1 MATYRKG
8 DTVMSVQNVS
18 GRKRKVLLLG
28 TNLYLQKVATFDD
41 DEAADMFEKT
51 IEYFCKVKEKHER

>member
-51 IEYFCKVKEKHER
+51 LEYFCNVKEKHER